1 MTTPIQTTTTGAL
14 PLTAGATA
22 GAGPQGDLH
31 DVAEQFEAMLLR
43 QLLTAAKMGGSGS
56 YADMAVDALANGIT
70 EAGGVGL
77 SRQLEATLGTQIS
90 AIRGTPSISH
100 SSPEDDGRSAR

>member
-1 MTTPIQTTTTGAL
+1 MTTPIQTTGAPAGAL
-14 PLTAGATA
+14 TGTTSGAA
-22 GAGPQGDLH
+22 PQGDLH
-31 DVAEQFEAMLLR
+31 QVAEQFEAMLLR
-43 QLLTAAKMGGSGS
+43 QLLTAAKMGGSGN